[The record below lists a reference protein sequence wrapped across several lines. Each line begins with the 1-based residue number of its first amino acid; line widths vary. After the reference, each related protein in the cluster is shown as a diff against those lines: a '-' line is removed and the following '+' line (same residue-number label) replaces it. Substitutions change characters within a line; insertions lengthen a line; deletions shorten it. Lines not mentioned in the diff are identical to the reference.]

1 MTDLLTK
8 MQVLQS
14 VASKKPDYASVS
26 GSEVSV
32 VWDSETHVEIIAE
45 LLDLNCELKVYSDF
59 EVTTVYI
66 DGEEV
71 ELDQD
76 EAQLAHEMTHDW
88 CLLNSDYLTEDE
100 YREALEQDEHEA
112 FYMNWERI

>member
-8 MQVLQS
+8 TQVLRS

-32 VWDSETHVEIIAE
+32 ILDSESHVEIIAE
-45 LLDLNCELKVYSDF
+45 LLDLDCEIKVYSDF

-71 ELDQD
+71 ELYQD
-76 EAQLAHEMTHDW
+76 EAQLAHEMTHNW
-88 CLLNSDYLTEDE
+88 CLMNSDYLTEDE